1 MSSSTPNLNLVLP
14 VGSEHVSRAII
25 NENNTKIDTGF
36 HTLSEQKAN
45 FVSLGS
51 FTESTFTD
59 FLKAVCA
66 SYYSNAEEDKAVNF
80 VATWSGHE
88 FFTGMIRKHGTNVF
102 CMTFVGDNIVSCK
115 YNASAQTI
123 SVNDINDQMATLSS
137 TAALCTKAEII
148 AANASATF
156 TPART
161 IGLLIGEYGA
171 NNIMYTIFR
180 ASATNTSVG
189 EIKTNGNITVTTNN
203 GVITVA
209 NGSSNS
215 WRVRMLEIG

>member
-1 MSSSTPNLNLVLP
+1 MANTPFLDLVKPAGTDRAL
-14 VGSEHVSRAII
+14 VSVI
-25 NENNTKIDTGF
+25 NSNSDKIDTGVS
-36 HTLSEQKAN
+36 TLSEQKAN

-123 SVNDINDQMATLSS
+123 SVNDINDQMATLSN

-180 ASATNTSVG
+180 ASATNVSVG

-209 NGSSNS
+209 NGSTNS
-215 WRVRMLEIG
+215 WRVRVLDIG